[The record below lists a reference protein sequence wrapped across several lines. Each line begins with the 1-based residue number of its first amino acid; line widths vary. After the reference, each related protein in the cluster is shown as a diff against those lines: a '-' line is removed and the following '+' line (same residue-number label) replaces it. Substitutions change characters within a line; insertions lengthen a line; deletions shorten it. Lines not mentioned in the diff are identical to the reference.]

1 MIVQRSTNSAR
12 YSPQTLTL
20 EKKQRKAYIRDTW
33 CCFIN
38 LMMQRKLQKATARE
52 RQLVFDH

>member
-1 MIVQRSTNSAR
+1 MIAQRSTNSAR

-38 LMMQRKLQKATARE
+38 LMMQRKLQKATAGKGN
-52 RQLVFDH
+52 